1 MYDIN
6 RIVPFENNSLKS
18 ILLTNR
24 KNEIKYEI
32 VDENAFILRPSSM
45 KFQLCLPVTVLCRH
59 NNICA
64 FIATHRSTVLF
75 VFFCVIIR
83 NS

>member
-1 MYDIN
+1 MDDIN

-24 KNEIKYEI
+24 KNDMMYEI
-32 VDENAFILRPSSM
+32 VDEYICVYPSS
-45 KFQLCLPVTVLCRH
+45 KFYEIPIMSLS
-59 NNICA
+59 NYA
-64 FIATHRSTVLF
+64 FIATYRSTVLF
-75 VFFCVIIR
+75 VFFFCLIIR